1 MPVAVNLQLAN
12 GINLP
17 EAMASAHMQKPYDA
31 AIVVIYIVN
40 QMLNMLREIKEIL
53 VLFLTN
59 VNVNRVLDAVVD
71 RWDHGIVAGNEA
83 SEAVSARFSKMQHY
97 YHVL

>member
-1 MPVAVNLQLAN
+1 MPVTVNLQLAN

-17 EAMASAHMQKPYDA
+17 EAMASAEMQKP
-31 AIVVIYIVN
+31 
-40 QMLNMLREIKEIL
+40 EIKESL

-71 RWDHGIVAGNEA
+71 RLDHGIVPGNEA
-83 SEAVSARFSKMQHY
+83 SEPASALFSWI
-97 YHVL
+97 